1 MNFKPEKI
9 PVTFSQLL
17 EICNYQQAILDKYK
31 EFIEQNIVNH
41 ILEEDFDGDTWN
53 PMGRASFK
61 RVTIPQS
68 TFMLRCDPLTLKN
81 WKWLQYERP
90 VFDPEYYI
98 KAAFIEDAFIEE
110 GENNAK
116 TN

>member
-17 EICNYQQAILDKYK
+17 EICNHQQAILDKYK

-98 KAAFIEDAFIEE
+98 KAAFIEE

>member
-9 PVTFSQLL
+9 PATFSQLL
-17 EICNYQQAILDKYK
+17 EICNHQQAILDKYK
-31 EFIEQNIVNH
+31 EFIEQNIVNK
-41 ILEEDFDGDTWN
+41 ILEEDYDEPWN

-61 RVTIPQS
+61 RITIPQS
-68 TFMLRCDPLTLKN
+68 TFMLRCDPSTLKA

-90 VFDPEYYI
+90 VFDPECFI
-98 KAAFIEDAFIEE
+98 KAAFIEE
-110 GENNAK
+110 GETDAK

>member
-17 EICNYQQAILDKYK
+17 QICNYHQHIMDKYK
-31 EFIEQNIVNH
+31 EFIEQNIVNN
-41 ILEEDFDGDTWN
+41 ILETDFDDSWT
-53 PMGRASFK
+53 PIGRASFK
-61 RVTIPQS
+61 RITIPQS
-68 TFMLRCDPLTLKN
+68 TFMLQCDPSTLKA

-98 KAAFIEDAFIEE
+98 KVAFIEE

>member
-17 EICNYQQAILDKYK
+17 EICNYQQHIMEKYK
-31 EFIEQNIVNH
+31 EFIEQNIVNK
-41 ILEEDFDGDTWN
+41 ILETDFDDSWT
-53 PMGRASFK
+53 PIGRASFK
-61 RVTIPQS
+61 RITIPQS
-68 TFMLRCDPLTLKN
+68 TFMLQCDPSTLKA

-90 VFDPEYYI
+90 VFDRDSYI
-98 KAAFIEDAFIEE
+98 KAAFVEE

-116 TN
+116 IN

>member
-17 EICNYQQAILDKYK
+17 EICNHQQAILDKYK

-41 ILEEDFDGDTWN
+41 ILEEDFDVDTWN

-68 TFMLRCDPLTLKN
+68 TFMLRCDPITLKT

-98 KAAFIEDAFIEE
+98 KAAFIEE

>member
-17 EICNYQQAILDKYK
+17 EICNYQQHIMEKYK
-31 EFIEQNIVNH
+31 EFIEQNIVNK
-41 ILEEDFDGDTWN
+41 ILETDFDDSWT
-53 PMGRASFK
+53 PIGRASFK
-61 RVTIPQS
+61 RITIPQS
-68 TFMLRCDPLTLKN
+68 TFMLQCDPSTLKA

-90 VFDPEYYI
+90 VFDRDYYI
-98 KAAFIEDAFIEE
+98 KAAVVEE

>member
-1 MNFKPEKI
+1 
-9 PVTFSQLL
+9 
-17 EICNYQQAILDKYK
+17 
-31 EFIEQNIVNH
+31 
-41 ILEEDFDGDTWN
+41 
-53 PMGRASFK
+53 
-61 RVTIPQS
+61 
-68 TFMLRCDPLTLKN
+68 MLQCDPSTLKA

-98 KAAFIEDAFIEE
+98 KAAFIEE

>member
-1 MNFKPEKI
+1 MNFNPEKI

-17 EICNYQQAILDKYK
+17 EICNYQQAILDKYT
-31 EFIEQNIVNH
+31 EFIEQNIVNK
-41 ILEEDFDGDTWN
+41 ILEEDFDNDWHN
-53 PMGRASFK
+53 PMGHASFK
-61 RVTIPQS
+61 RITIPQS
-68 TFMLRCDPLTLKN
+68 TFMLRCDPITLKN

-90 VFDPEYYI
+90 VFDTEHYI
-98 KAAFIEDAFIEE
+98 KAAFIEE

>member
-1 MNFKPEKI
+1 MNFKAKDI

-17 EICNYQQAILDKYK
+17 EICNYQQHILDKYK
-31 EFIEQNIVNH
+31 EFIEQNIANK
-41 ILEEDFDGDTWN
+41 ILEEDFEGDRWR
-53 PMGRASFK
+53 PDSWASFK
-61 RVTIPQS
+61 RVTIPET
-68 TFMLRCDPLTLKN
+68 TFMLRCDPITLKN

-98 KAAFIEDAFIEE
+98 RAAFIEE

>member
-17 EICNYQQAILDKYK
+17 EICNHQQAILDKYK

-68 TFMLRCDPLTLKN
+68 TFMLRCDPITLKN

-90 VFDPEYYI
+90 VFDPEYYVR
-98 KAAFIEDAFIEE
+98 AAFIEE

>member
-17 EICNYQQAILDKYK
+17 EICNHQQAILDKYK

-61 RVTIPQS
+61 RITIPQS

-98 KAAFIEDAFIEE
+98 KAAFIEE

>member
-17 EICNYQQAILDKYK
+17 EICNYQQHIMEKYK
-31 EFIEQNIVNH
+31 EFIEQNIVNK
-41 ILEEDFDGDTWN
+41 ILEEDYDEPWN
-53 PMGRASFK
+53 PIGRASFK
-61 RVTIPQS
+61 RITIPQS
-68 TFMLRCDPLTLKN
+68 TFMLRCDPSTLKA

-90 VFDPEYYI
+90 VFDPDYFI
-98 KAAFIEDAFIEE
+98 KAAYIEE
-110 GENNAK
+110 GETDAK